1 MKKLVLIDGNNVVYR
16 AFFALPLLSNKQ
28 GMYTNAVYGF
38 TTMLMKVIAE
48 EKPTHLLVAF
58 DAGKKTFRHDVFKA
72 YKGGRQKTPPELS
85 QQIPFVHALLD
96 AMGIKRYELSNYEA
110 DDIVGTL
117 SKRAA
122 ADGYEVRIVTGDKDY
137 LQLVGDQVHVLL
149 IKKGITDTTDY
160 TVDAVRRRYGID
172 PPEVVDLKGLMGDA
186 SDNIPGVPG
195 VGEKT
200 AMKLLARF
208 GTVEGVYADIDQV
221 TGKKLKENLTSN
233 RQQALMSKQVATI
246 DRDAPI
252 EVAAADC
259 AFENNV
265 TPELIGLFRE
275 LGFQSLLEKLDL
287 PQTTQAAEGKK
298 QVAVRTIEHFSAGQL
313 TSPGALLIGMLDENY
328 HYGDI
333 VGFGVANETGSY
345 FIDTRKGLHDP
356 AFLAWLAD
364 SGRKKIVLD
373 GKQATVALKWRG
385 IDLNGI
391 AFDARLASYLINP
404 SEAGDDLALIAERYG
419 MKGIETNDTFY
430 GKGVK
435 RRIPAGDAQARHLG
449 TRAHALLELKPRLL
463 KKLEE
468 NRQKELLFDL
478 EMPLSG
484 VLAKMEFTGVR
495 TSADTLKAMGEE
507 LDRTLAVIER
517 DIYQMAGVVF
527 NINSTK
533 QLGEVLFDK
542 LQLPAI
548 KKTKTGYSTAADVL
562 EKLRGRH
569 EIIDRI
575 LDYRQL
581 GKLKSTYIKGLLKV
595 INPKTGK
602 IHTCFNQALTQ
613 TGRLSSTDPNLQNIP
628 IRLEEGRKIR
638 QAFLPSTTDWQI
650 FSADYSQIE
659 LRVLAH
665 ISDDTNLKQAF
676 IDGMDIHTKTA
687 MDVFG
692 VPKDEVTPLM
702 RRHAKAVNFGIIY
715 GISDYGLSQ
724 NIGITRKE
732 AGRFI
737 EKYLQSYPGVRR
749 YMKEIVQKAK
759 HDGFVTTLLNRR
771 RYLPDINSR
780 NFNRRSFAER
790 TAMNTPIQGSA
801 ADVIKLAM
809 IQMDRRLQKE
819 KLKSRMLLQV
829 HDELI
834 FEVPPEEIT
843 KMKQIVPDV
852 MEHAIRLNVPLRV
865 ECAYGPTWYD
875 AK

>member
-1 MKKLVLIDGNNVVYR
+1 
-16 AFFALPLLSNKQ
+16 
-28 GMYTNAVYGF
+28 
-38 TTMLMKVIAE
+38 
-48 EKPTHLLVAF
+48 
-58 DAGKKTFRHDVFKA
+58 
-72 YKGGRQKTPPELS
+72 
-85 QQIPFVHALLD
+85 
-96 AMGIKRYELSNYEA
+96 
-110 DDIVGTL
+110 
-117 SKRAA
+117 
-122 ADGYEVRIVTGDKDY
+122 
-137 LQLVGDQVHVLL
+137 
-149 IKKGITDTTDY
+149 
-160 TVDAVRRRYGID
+160 
-172 PPEVVDLKGLMGDA
+172 
-186 SDNIPGVPG
+186 
-195 VGEKT
+195 
-200 AMKLLARF
+200 
-208 GTVEGVYADIDQV
+208 
-221 TGKKLKENLTSN
+221 
-233 RQQALMSKQVATI
+233 
-246 DRDAPI
+246 
-252 EVAAADC
+252 
-259 AFENNV
+259 
-265 TPELIGLFRE
+265 
-275 LGFQSLLEKLDL
+275 
-287 PQTTQAAEGKK
+287 
-298 QVAVRTIEHFSAGQL
+298 
-313 TSPGALLIGMLDENY
+313 
-328 HYGDI
+328 
-333 VGFGVANETGSY
+333 
-345 FIDTRKGLHDP
+345 
-356 AFLAWLAD
+356 
-364 SGRKKIVLD
+364 
-373 GKQATVALKWRG
+373 
-385 IDLNGI
+385 
-391 AFDARLASYLINP
+391 
-404 SEAGDDLALIAERYG
+404 
-419 MKGIETNDTFY
+419 
-430 GKGVK
+430 
-435 RRIPAGDAQARHLG
+435 
-449 TRAHALLELKPRLL
+449 
-463 KKLEE
+463 
-468 NRQKELLFDL
+468 
-478 EMPLSG
+478 MPLSG